1 MRAEGETAYEPDLL
15 LRLEAH
21 KASRKQQ
28 AVPTAHVEKDRTGVL
43 AGHSIPW
50 PTFDNIARPLLGLLG
65 ATQASPPTD
74 DEVGVQD
81 AEALA
86 RQDAER
92 GRRSAEMTGEYTG
105 RFALAETVAE
115 LQRIG
120 GELKPAV
127 KARLTPK
134 DLDRVRRAYAR
145 RLATL
150 QAPNGAAAAEATRNG
165 S

>member
-1 MRAEGETAYEPDLL
+1 
-15 LRLEAH
+15 
-21 KASRKQQ
+21 
-28 AVPTAHVEKDRTGVL
+28 
-43 AGHSIPW
+43 
-50 PTFDNIARPLLGLLG
+50 
-65 ATQASPPTD
+65 
-74 DEVGVQD
+74 
-81 AEALA
+81 
-86 RQDAER
+86 
-92 GRRSAEMTGEYTG
+92 MTGEYTG